1 MGGFSSLWV
10 LYLLAVVR
18 TSGLETSGCI
28 KLRGNVW
35 EVTTTAVPPSHLWFL
50 LYLLLRFTCFG
61 SGVYWSSKVTMHV
74 FVCAFAPQ
82 LQFSDPTPT
91 KATLEIWSGKNFWSF
106 NRLLFVL
113 VHSAA
118 LHSRGWKDRCP
129 GVRSRTARN
138 QRANR
143 LVMISNETTAP
154 FDIIFSACLLF
165 YFSEGTSSKNSASFE
180 IKQVT
185 PTHAWKS
192 TLDWDFLIFE
202 RCLNVRVYSVIF
214 FFWL

>member
-1 MGGFSSLWV
+1 M
-10 LYLLAVVR
+10 
-18 TSGLETSGCI
+18 T
-28 KLRGNVW
+28 K
-35 EVTTTAVPPSHLWFL
+35 H
-50 LYLLLRFTCFG
+50 
-61 SGVYWSSKVTMHV
+61 MHV
-74 FVCAFAPQ
+74 CACAFASQ

-91 KATLEIWSGKNFWSF
+91 KATLEIQSSKNFRSF
-106 NRLLFVL
+106 KRLLFVL

-118 LHSRGWKDRCP
+118 LHSWGWTDRCP

-154 FDIIFSACLLF
+154 FDIQCLFAF

-180 IKQVT
+180 IRQVT

-192 TLDWDFLIFE
+192 TLNWGFLIFE
-202 RCLNVRVYSVIF
+202 RCLNVYSVIYYYF
-214 FFWL
+214 FLTEKCKNRSGKTDCHWLPVFNWIISEKYFFYLTSCYNIILDMRQ